1 MPLVYWNEGLSVEV
15 KSMDDQHKKLIE
27 MINDFYENIVNR
39 TNRENISKLLVEMKD
54 YILEHFSAEENY
66 MKKFEYD
73 YYKEHKK
80 EHDKFVE
87 KVTEVE
93 KRYNKGEL
101 ILSLDMTMFLI
112 DWLKNHIQKSDKK
125 YSDFFIRHGIQ

>member
-1 MPLVYWNEGLSVEV
+1 
-15 KSMDDQHKKLIE
+15 MDDQHKKLIE